1 VRKRR
6 KNIYFGFGPAPKDE
20 PRFEIYRRSRVPA
33 KRSGKRSARSISVG
47 EGDRADL
54 VSALVN
60 LGYDKS
66 VAKRAAAAASGSD
79 FDSQLR
85 DALNR
90 LSKKNPRVRTN
101 TMQKKRKKKRKK
113 KRNKMPSGLRKY
125 WLKMRRKKN
134 SRKISRKRNAS
145 RRPRARKVSTRLTKA
160 EIKIL
165 RAAKRA
171 GMATSPLNRGKA
183 LEWWEKHR
191 NPRKRKNSRRR
202 RHNRRNPPR
211 APRMVRPPFAMTS
224 TQLKKYARA
233 LARAT
238 GKRVRIKSR

>member
-85 DALNR
+85 DALKR
-90 LSKKNPRVRTN
+90 LGKKNPRVRAKA
-101 TMQKKRKKKRKK
+101 MQKKRKK
-113 KRNKMPSGLRKY
+113 KRNKMPAGLRKY
-125 WLKMRRKKN
+125 WNKIRRKKN
-134 SRKISRKRNAS
+134 SRKRKNAH
-145 RRPRARKVSTRLTKA
+145 RPRARKVKRTKR
-160 EIKIL
+160 
-165 RAAKRA
+165 RAV
-171 GMATSPLNRGKA
+171 
-183 LEWWEKHR
+183 
-191 NPRKRKNSRRR
+191 NPRPRRKRVTSRPRRR
-202 RHNRRNPPR
+202 NRRNPPR

-233 LARAT
+233 LARVT
-238 GKRVRIKSR
+238 GKRVQIKSR